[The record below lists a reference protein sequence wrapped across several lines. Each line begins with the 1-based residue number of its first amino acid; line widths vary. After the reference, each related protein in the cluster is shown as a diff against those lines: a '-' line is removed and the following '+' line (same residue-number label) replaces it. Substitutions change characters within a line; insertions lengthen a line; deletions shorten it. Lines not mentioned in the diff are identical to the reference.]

1 MNRIIRFS
9 TFEFNYFEGGLPDHI
24 LPKSLYSSFL
34 FESENLI
41 VSCVDC
47 TSAKGNKNPHKS
59 KNKAVKNLPRGSDK
73 YTFIHPF
80 YDNYDDHIQVKKTAE
95 PNHHFLIKKTDKGA
109 KTIDFCNLDR
119 FFQNYSN
126 WDNVSFQTIEVTD
139 KLLDSNQMLSKQD
152 IQALITSRLHDVQEL
167 TALLAET

>member
-1 MNRIIRFS
+1 
-9 TFEFNYFEGGLPDHI
+9 
-24 LPKSLYSSFL
+24 
-34 FESENLI
+34 
-41 VSCVDC
+41 
-47 TSAKGNKNPHKS
+47 
-59 KNKAVKNLPRGSDK
+59 
-73 YTFIHPF
+73 
-80 YDNYDDHIQVKKTAE
+80 E

-152 IQALITSRLHDVQEL
+152 IQALITSSLHDVQEL